1 MIHLIVAKILVRF
14 ISSGTV
20 SCSLSF
26 SKKILLFTYA
36 YICMYLC
43 LRLEA
48 SPGDRLTSS
57 FELSDLDARIELGSF
72 IHVLNY
78 EAISRA

>member
-26 SKKILLFTYA
+26 SKKILFTYA